1 MLSDIEIAQAATLL
15 PIKEVA
21 AQIGIKEDE
30 LGVFTASIRL
40 NFQTNLPIVWKMSR
54 TENLFLLQLSIQPPQ
69 VRVKQLL
76 LQVLV
81 RAMAKIGKKAVIA
94 LREPSLGPVFGIK
107 GGAAGGG
114 YSQVLPMEE
123 Y

>member
-30 LGVFTASIRL
+30 LEFTASIRL

-54 TENLFLLQLSIQPPQ
+54 TENLFLLQL
-69 VRVKQLL
+69 
-76 LQVLV
+76 
-81 RAMAKIGKKAVIA
+81 
-94 LREPSLGPVFGIK
+94 
-107 GGAAGGG
+107 
-114 YSQVLPMEE
+114 
-123 Y
+123 